1 MKNYHYFSLL
11 ILASILLT
19 QCGKKEPETGVV
31 EFNFSPVQNAGAR
44 ILEETIDKII
54 ISIETDEGEVM
65 VESHEINVSKFG
77 TGYVSK
83 PFFIVIGEY
92 KITEFLV
99 LNESD
104 EIIYAAPKDGSALA
118 GLVDNPLPI
127 SFQVLSDEITKVNI
141 EVIETAN
148 HDPEDLG
155 YATFS
160 FDIIPTQEIL
170 ISVLDQL
177 ESGDYA
183 FVSSDLTVYFDG
195 DSAFSKPLGDSINV
209 VKVRKDVA
217 EVQLKF
223 TSESGS
229 MKEILIGSDTLA
241 KYRTT
246 PLTVIFPFP
255 VDITSE
261 LLAYYPLDNSGNDL
275 SGNNLDCEIVDA
287 SPTNDLN
294 GDENSAMAF
303 SGLDQY
309 LTRNEFPDIEID
321 DSLSFSLWLNTE
333 ELITESKIILSK
345 MDSTYDYRGWAIL
358 RINSEPNK
366 LFLILRNKGGNGIN
380 EIRCS
385 IPFTNFDEWVH
396 LAITYN
402 GSVDASGVT
411 FFING
416 SPIEKTIVYNNLT
429 STILTDAPFNI
440 ASRNNGNGSFKGAL
454 DEVRIYKSVLTNLQ
468 ISKLYNL
475 E

>member
-1 MKNYHYFSLL
+1 MKNYHYFSLF
-11 ILASILLT
+11 IFASILLI
-19 QCGKKEPETGVV
+19 QCGEKEAETGTV
-31 EFNFSPVQNAGAR
+31 EFNFSNAQNTGAR
-44 ILEETIDKII
+44 ILEETIDKIV
-54 ISIETDEGEVM
+54 ISIETIDGELL
-65 VESHEINVSKFG
+65 VESHEINVSTFG
-77 TGYVSK
+77 TGYISK
-83 PFFIVIGEY
+83 PFIMVIGEY

-104 EIIYAAPKDGSALA
+104 EIIYATPKDGSALA
-118 GLVDNPLPI
+118 SLVDNPLPI

-141 EVIETAN
+141 EVIETAT

-155 YATFS
+155 YSTFS

-177 ESGDYA
+177 ENGDYA

-195 DSAFSKPLGDSINV
+195 DSAFSRPLGDSINV
-209 VKVRKDVA
+209 VKVRRDVA

-223 TSESGS
+223 ASESGS
-229 MKEILIGSDTLA
+229 TKEIVIGSDTLGQ
-241 KYRTT
+241 YRTT
-246 PLTVIFPFP
+246 PLTVIFQFP

-261 LLAYYPLDNSGNDL
+261 LLAYYPLDNSGIDL

-287 SPTNDLN
+287 SPINDLN
-294 GDENSAMAF
+294 GNENSAMAF

-333 ELITESKIILSK
+333 EIITESKIILSK

-358 RINSEPNK
+358 RINAEPNK

-385 IPFTNFDEWVH
+385 IPFTTFDEWVH
-396 LAITYN
+396 LVITYN
-402 GSVDASGVT
+402 GSVDASGVN

-416 SPIEKTIVYNNLT
+416 SPVDKTIVYNNLT

-440 ASRNNGNGSFKGAL
+440 ASRNNGNGSFNGAL
-454 DEVRIYKSVLTNLQ
+454 DEIRIYESVLTMLQ
-468 ISKLYNL
+468 INKLYNL

>member
-1 MKNYHYFSLL
+1 MKIYHYFSLL
-11 ILASILLT
+11 ILATILLT

-31 EFNFSPVQNAGAR
+31 EFNFSPVQNTGAR
-44 ILEETIDKII
+44 ILEETIDRII
-54 ISIETDEGEVM
+54 ISIETDEGEVL

-127 SFQVLSDEITKVNI
+127 SFQVLSDQITKVEI
-141 EVIETAN
+141 EVIETAT

-177 ESGDYA
+177 GNGDYVFA
-183 FVSSDLTVYFDG
+183 LSDLTVYFDG
-195 DSAFSKPLGDSINV
+195 DSAFSTPLGDSINI
-209 VKVRKDVA
+209 VKVRRDVA
-217 EVQLKF
+217 EIKFKF
-223 TSESGS
+223 TLESGS
-229 MKEILIGSDTLA
+229 LKEILIGSDTLDQ
-241 KYRTT
+241 YRKT
-246 PLTVIFPFP
+246 PLTVIFQYP
-255 VDITSE
+255 VDLTSG
-261 LLAYYPLDNSGNDL
+261 LLAYYPLNNSGNDL
-275 SGNNLDCEIVDA
+275 SGNNFDCEIVDA
-287 SPTNDLN
+287 LPTSDLN
-294 GDENSAMAF
+294 GNENSAMVF
-303 SGLDQY
+303 SGSKEY
-309 LTRNEFPDIEID
+309 LTRDEFPDIEMD
-321 DSLSFSLWLNTE
+321 DSVSFSLWLNTE
-333 ELITESKIILSK
+333 ELITESEVIMSK

-366 LFLILRNKGGNGIN
+366 LFLILRNEGGNGIN

-385 IPFTNFDEWVH
+385 IPFTTFDEWVH
-396 LAITYN
+396 LGITYN
-402 GSVDASGVT
+402 GTVEASGLN
-411 FFING
+411 FYING
-416 SPIEKTIVYNNLT
+416 SPIDKTIVYNNLT

-440 ASRNNGNGSFKGAL
+440 ASRNNGNGSFNGAL
-454 DEVRIYKSVLTNLQ
+454 DEIRIYERVLPILEIQ
-468 ISKLYNL
+468 SLYNL